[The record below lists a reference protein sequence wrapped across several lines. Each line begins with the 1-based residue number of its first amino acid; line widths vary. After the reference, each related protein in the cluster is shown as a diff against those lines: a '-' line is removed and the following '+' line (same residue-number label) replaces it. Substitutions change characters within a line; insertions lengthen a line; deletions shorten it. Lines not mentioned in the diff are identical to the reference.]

1 VTGITLLEYTAIRLV
16 YWNFRK
22 TGEMACEVF
31 ETELESPKRRGIR
44 ACRDIK
50 FSERVCFWHGK
61 QVEFKDAKNHSRLL
75 DTGDGKTFIEGYDHK
90 NITNP
95 NGIAQLMNDG
105 ACFEFP
111 LDLKD
116 SEFEIIQRW
125 RYLLVEY
132 IKKSNAATN
141 VFRSGVYFYALVPI
155 KKGEELFIHKGYL
168 HYTDMYEFSKQGFNE
183 IIISI
188 GEGLVREF
196 LDFAE
201 KKRLGNKKFIK
212 ISRSKDMFKKNRQIA
227 LMMKEFWTSYENKT
241 KKGNEIMKTNP
252 GMFLIR

>member
-1 VTGITLLEYTAIRLV
+1 
-16 YWNFRK
+16 
-22 TGEMACEVF
+22 
-31 ETELESPKRRGIR
+31 
-44 ACRDIK
+44 
-50 FSERVCFWHGK
+50 
-61 QVEFKDAKNHSRLL
+61 
-75 DTGDGKTFIEGYDHK
+75 
-90 NITNP
+90 
-95 NGIAQLMNDG
+95 
-105 ACFEFP
+105 
-111 LDLKD
+111 
-116 SEFEIIQRW
+116 
-125 RYLLVEY
+125 
-132 IKKSNAATN
+132 
-141 VFRSGVYFYALVPI
+141 
-155 KKGEELFIHKGYL
+155 
-168 HYTDMYEFSKQGFNE
+168 MYEFSKQGFNE